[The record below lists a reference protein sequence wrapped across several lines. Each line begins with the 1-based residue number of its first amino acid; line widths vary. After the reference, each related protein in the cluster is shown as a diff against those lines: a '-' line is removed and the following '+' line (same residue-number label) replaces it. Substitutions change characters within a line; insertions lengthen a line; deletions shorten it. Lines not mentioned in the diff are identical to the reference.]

1 MSAAKNV
8 FAKSV
13 HNEFTLSQKMD
24 STKCDEW
31 IDGEECGQI
40 LFKMCKNIGNQMILQ
55 GEKMKEKIRAGHT
68 SAWDTT
74 LVTKAIHAVTQ
85 SILKG
90 NIIYLFYFWDK
101 KTKSIFNLHILNNYV
116 KCD

>member
-1 MSAAKNV
+1 MSFDFSKKERK
-8 FAKSV
+8 KSLV
-13 HNEFTLSQKMD
+13 GNKKTFSQNQAHNEFTLSQKMD

-74 LVTKAIHAVTQ
+74 LVTTAIHAVTQ

-90 NIIYLFYFWDK
+90 NTI
-101 KTKSIFNLHILNNYV
+101 
-116 KCD
+116 